1 MSFSFV
7 AEGLVERSAYL
18 ISQNMKVDAYHHVV
32 VLDKAVGKTKK
43 NSIGMSGSSTVNFAI
58 NYILKKSFHI
68 DTNGFWHKT

>member
-18 ISQNMKVDAYHHVV
+18 ISQNMKVDVYHHVV

-43 NSIGMSGSSTVNFAI
+43 NP
-58 NYILKKSFHI
+58 
-68 DTNGFWHKT
+68 